1 MESFWKSFESV
12 VRHISI
18 ASIDHSISNSTLIVI
33 LIFFL
38 VGVFLFCFE
47 IISVIKKYRKTV
59 LKHDQIK
66 EWPTTIGTILDVK
79 TFLERTENVP
89 DLGVA
94 YIWNYK
100 IRYSFTING
109 NRYISNKVTYD
120 RENHSGEFYNDD
132 QIEDFKFKMTEK
144 YPINSDVR
152 IYYNP
157 DAPENCCLQPC
168 NMSKRDCVGI
178 LFLMLFALSFMLF
191 VTTQVLI
198 YGNLLVQT
206 LFFVGLPVL
215 TFISYWYKYKR

>member
-1 MESFWKSFESV
+1 MESFWKSLESV

-18 ASIDHSISNSTLIVI
+18 ASIDHSISNSTLMVI

-38 VGVFLFCFE
+38 AAVFLLCFQT
-47 IISVIKKYRKTV
+47 ISVIKKYRRTV
-59 LKHDQIK
+59 LKNDQIK

-109 NRYISNKVTYD
+109 NRYISNKVIDD
-120 RENHSGEFYNDD
+120 RENHGGEFYNKD
-132 QIEDFKFKMTEK
+132 QIEGFKFKMTEK
-144 YPINSDVR
+144 YPINSNVR
-152 IYYNP
+152 VYYNP
-157 DAPENCCLQPC
+157 EAPDDCCLQPC
-168 NMSKRDCVGI
+168 NMSQGDCAGVII
-178 LFLMLFALSFMLF
+178 LMFFAISFMLF
-191 VTTQVLI
+191 ISTQVLI

-206 LFFVGLPVL
+206 LFFLGLPAL
-215 TFISYWYKYKR
+215 MFISYWYKCKR